1 MFASCMS
8 TISYTEARDR
18 LARVWDETVSTR
30 EPVTIDR
37 RGHESVVLVPA
48 SEWQGLVET
57 AHLLRSPANA
67 RRLLAA
73 LSRLDQGEG
82 QDLTID
88 DLTRRT
94 APP

>member
-1 MFASCMS
+1 MP

-18 LARVWDETVSTR
+18 LASVWDEAVSSR

-48 SEWQGLVET
+48 SEWEGLVET

-67 RRLLAA
+67 RRLLGA
-73 LSRLDQGEG
+73 LQRLDQGEG
-82 QDLTID
+82 TELTPAA
-88 DLTRRT
+88 LAKQTGLG
-94 APP
+94 

>member
-1 MFASCMS
+1 MTS
-8 TISYTEARDR
+8 ISYTEARDR
-18 LARVWDETVSTR
+18 LASVWDQTVSTR

-48 SEWQGLVET
+48 SEWEGLVET

-73 LSRLDQGEG
+73 LHRLENGDGRE
-82 QDLTID
+82 LTAD
-88 DLTRRT
+88 AL
-94 APP
+94 ASEAGL